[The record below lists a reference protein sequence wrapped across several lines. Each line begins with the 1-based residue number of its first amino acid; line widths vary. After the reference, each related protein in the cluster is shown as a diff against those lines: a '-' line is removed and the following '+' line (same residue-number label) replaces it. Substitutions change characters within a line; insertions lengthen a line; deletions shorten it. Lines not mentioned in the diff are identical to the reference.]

1 MATTFT
7 KIESITVGSGGITTI
22 EFSSIPS
29 TYTDLC
35 VKASLRTSRATITD
49 NLTVRFNLSTTGY
62 SVVRLRGDG
71 VSASSTTA
79 SAQTGIS
86 LVASINGSTGTAN
99 TFSNQEIYIPNY
111 ASANNK
117 SVSID
122 SVGENNSTTA
132 YQFLLDGLWED
143 STAINNIRLSSV
155 NDFVQYSTAT
165 LYGIKNS

>member
-155 NDFVQYSTAT
+155 NNFVQYSTAT